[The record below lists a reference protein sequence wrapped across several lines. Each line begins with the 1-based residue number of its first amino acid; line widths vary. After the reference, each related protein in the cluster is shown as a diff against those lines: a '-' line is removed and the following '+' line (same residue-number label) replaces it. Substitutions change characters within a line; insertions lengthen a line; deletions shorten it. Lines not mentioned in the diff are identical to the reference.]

1 MVKYI
6 CNLGKFCEN
15 DVKAKG
21 SEIMF
26 ALGDKI
32 VYGSE
37 GVYTVSEYTRSPFD
51 NKDERVF
58 YLLRPLHGSASNM
71 IVTPAEGGSTVMRE
85 IMTHDEA
92 LALIERVP
100 EIEEVTVEKER
111 LRRDV
116 YREFLKSATADNFVS
131 LIKTVRA
138 RREVFLAQK
147 RRLSEADTDF
157 ESRAKHCLFG
167 ELSVVLDITVSEAE
181 KLILEKLD

>member
-1 MVKYI
+1 
-6 CNLGKFCEN
+6 
-15 DVKAKG
+15 
-21 SEIMF
+21 MF

-37 GVYTVSEYTRSPFD
+37 GVYTVAEYTRSPFD

-58 YLLRPLHGSASNM
+58 YLLRPLHGSASNV
-71 IVTPAEGGSTVMRE
+71 IVTPSEGGSTVMRE
-85 IMTHDEA
+85 IMTRDEA

-100 EIEEVTVEKER
+100 EVSEVVVEKER
-111 LRRDV
+111 LRRDI
-116 YREFLKSATADNFVS
+116 YREVLKTATADNFVS

-157 ESRAKHCLFG
+157 EGRAKHCLFG
-167 ELSVVLDITVSEAE
+167 ELSVVLDVTVGEAE
-181 KLILEKLD
+181 RLIVEKMG

>member
-1 MVKYI
+1 
-6 CNLGKFCEN
+6 
-15 DVKAKG
+15 
-21 SEIMF
+21 MF
-26 ALGDKI
+26 ALGDQI

-58 YLLRPLHGSASNM
+58 YLLRPLHGSASNV
-71 IVTPAEGGSTVMRE
+71 IVTPSEGGSTVMRE
-85 IMTHDEA
+85 IMTRDEA

-100 EIEEVTVEKER
+100 EIREVEVEKER

-116 YREFLKSATADNFVS
+116 YREVLRHATAENFVS

-138 RREVFLAQK
+138 RREIFFAQK

-157 ESRAKHCLFG
+157 EGRAKHCLFG
-167 ELSVVLDITVSEAE
+167 ELSVVLDISVDDAE
-181 KLILEKLD
+181 RLVLEKMG

>member
-1 MVKYI
+1 V
-6 CNLGKFCEN
+6 
-15 DVKAKG
+15 KG

-92 LALIERVP
+92 LALIERIP

-116 YREFLKSATADNFVS
+116 YREVLRLATADNFVS

-138 RREVFLAQK
+138 RREVFMAQK

-167 ELSVVLDITVSEAE
+167 ELSVVLDITVDEAE
-181 KLILEKLD
+181 RLILEKLD

>member
-1 MVKYI
+1 MYVDSAS
-6 CNLGKFCEN
+6 FCEN
-15 DVKAKG
+15 DVKVKG

-58 YLLRPLHGSASNM
+58 YLLRPLHGSASNV
-71 IVTPAEGGSTVMRE
+71 IVTPSEGGSTVMRE
-85 IMTHDEA
+85 IMTRDEA
-92 LALIERVP
+92 LALVERVP
-100 EIEEVTVEKER
+100 KIEEIAVEKER

-138 RREVFLAQK
+138 RREVFFAQK

-167 ELSVVLDITVSEAE
+167 ELSVVLDVTVDEAE
-181 KLILEKLD
+181 RLILEKMG

>member
-1 MVKYI
+1 M
-6 CNLGKFCEN
+6 
-15 DVKAKG
+15 KG
-21 SEIMF
+21 SELVF

-37 GVYTVSEYTRSPFD
+37 GVYAVSEYTKSPFD
-51 NKDERVF
+51 SADTRVF
-58 YLLRPLHGSASNM
+58 YLLRPVYGSASNL
-71 IVTPAEGGSTVMRE
+71 IVTPADGGATFMRP
-85 IMTHDEA
+85 IMTRDEA

-100 EIEEVTVEKER
+100 ELPEVVVEKER

-116 YREFLKSATADNFVS
+116 YRETLRQATGENFIS

-157 ESRAKHCLFG
+157 EGRAKHCLFG
-167 ELSVVLDITVSEAE
+167 ELSVVLDITLDEAE
-181 KLILEKLD
+181 RLVLEKMG